1 MITRL
6 VGALA
11 LAAALSACAAPRAA
25 LPALPTLSC
34 SDFQHNPDRSWSV
47 LRPTVVGGVTMA
59 KGAIL
64 SPGSF
69 TNGVDFAADLG
80 ARCGPK

>member
-11 LAAALSACAAPRAA
+11 LAAALSACTTQRGPAA
-25 LPALPTLSC
+25 ALPTLSC
-34 SDFQHNPDRSWSV
+34 SDFRRNADGSWTVV
-47 LRPTVVGGVTMA
+47 LPTVVGGVAMA
-59 KGAIL
+59 QGAIL

-69 TNGVDFAADLG
+69 ANGVDFANALD
-80 ARCGPK
+80 ARCAPK